1 MSYVYCAYLS
11 FSDVVAPI
19 GAATHSVGEVR
30 FLIMS
35 TDRICAFLATVIEVT
50 VGPAVLWGAWGRRLG
65 TSTAPTS
72 AASASA
78 SASAAVVASRIWSDG
93 EL

>member
-1 MSYVYCAYLS
+1 MSYTYCDYLS
-11 FSDVVAPI
+11 FCDVLAPI
-19 GAATHSVGEVR
+19 GAAAHHVGEGR
-30 FLIMS
+30 FPLMS
-35 TDRICAFLATVIEVT
+35 TDRICAFFATMIAVT
-50 VGPAVLWGAWGRRLG
+50 VVPAVLWGARGLRLG

-78 SASAAVVASRIWSDG
+78 AAAIVASIIWSVG